1 MLNCM
6 VTYRNTDKKPYD
18 NTMKI
23 TANKK
28 LINNVFGHGLGG
40 DSINEALHEAT
51 RITDTLAESFGHV
64 SGISKLSN
72 PACNTAT
79 ITASAADS
87 LAGLGEAL
95 CPSVR

>member
-40 DSINEALHEAT
+40 DSINEALVVPTH
-51 RITDTLAESFGHV
+51 
-64 SGISKLSN
+64 
-72 PACNTAT
+72 PAY
-79 ITASAADS
+79 
-87 LAGLGEAL
+87 
-95 CPSVR
+95 VR